1 MRMRTAGFVCIL
13 VLNQFCFQGKAQTI
27 DLVAGGGRSA
37 PPCAAKELQL
47 KEPFY
52 SEFDP
57 QGRLVIA
64 EMAEGQRILRLN
76 ANGIVELIAGTGK
89 KGKPSPGKQPALEAS
104 FDGVHNIAI
113 HPMTGDIYL
122 ADTWNVVVRKY
133 HAADKTVETIAGTGN
148 KGFSGDGG
156 AALKADLGG
165 IYCVALSPDGQILYL
180 ADLHNYVIR
189 KIELK
194 SGMISRVAG
203 NGKKGRPKEGGIAI
217 EEPLVDPRAVA
228 ADKAGNLYVL
238 ERGGN
243 ALRVVTPDGK
253 IKTVVNMA
261 GTKGLKGGDG
271 PAADCQMN
279 GPKHIQI
286 DRNENVLIADA
297 ENHQILK
304 YNPKSATT
312 QVITGT
318 GKAGT
323 AGLGGPARQAQVNR
337 PHGIVEAANGDYI
350 ITDSYNNR
358 VLRIKN

>member
-1 MRMRTAGFVCIL
+1 
-13 VLNQFCFQGKAQTI
+13 
-27 DLVAGGGRSA
+27 
-37 PPCAAKELQL
+37 
-47 KEPFY
+47 
-52 SEFDP
+52 
-57 QGRLVIA
+57 
-64 EMAEGQRILRLN
+64 
-76 ANGIVELIAGTGK
+76 
-89 KGKPSPGKQPALEAS
+89 
-104 FDGVHNIAI
+104 
-113 HPMTGDIYL
+113 
-122 ADTWNVVVRKY
+122 
-133 HAADKTVETIAGTGN
+133 
-148 KGFSGDGG
+148 
-156 AALKADLGG
+156 
-165 IYCVALSPDGQILYL
+165 
-180 ADLHNYVIR
+180 
-189 KIELK
+189 
-194 SGMISRVAG
+194 
-203 NGKKGRPKEGGIAI
+203 
-217 EEPLVDPRAVA
+217 
-228 ADKAGNLYVL
+228 
-238 ERGGN
+238 
-243 ALRVVTPDGK
+243 VVTPDGK